1 MMTSECS
8 EPAESLF
15 KILSEQVLREKMYIK
30 RILLFA
36 LIFILVSDFN
46 CSNIM
51 AEELSFNQALE
62 RMYSV
67 NESLKA
73 SKSGLDK
80 SEYEK
85 KAVQGLYFP
94 KLWMSGTHA
103 YIDDE
108 ITVDLNDIRTV
119 IGTLHGINPS
129 LLPSFESKVQDSQF
143 SNADINFSWMIFTGG
158 KITAANKAANASV
171 LEHKAQ
177 LLYITS
183 ILTTELVERYYGYIL
198 SMEAAKVYKQVLD
211 GIEQHLN
218 QARKLEKSG
227 ILSNSE
233 RLHAEVAYADA
244 LRQYKKSVRKTQIVQ
259 AGLKNTLASRETI
272 TPVSNLFLTRKI
284 KSLEEYIEDARIN
297 NHLLKKIAAKKE
309 QAIQGINAQ
318 KSSHM
323 PKVYL
328 FGTYELYQDDLTLL
342 EPEWAAGVG
351 VSLPLF
357 EGFSTT
363 NKVMA
368 AKKRTEQ
375 VRYIEAKAKRDIET
389 LVEKIHNELMM
400 EIEQFEA
407 LKKSMEFA
415 NENVRVRKRAFGAGM
430 ATSLSL
436 VDAHL
441 ALSKVKIEKLNAVYE
456 FDVALA
462 KLLEVCGLSQQYNSY
477 QNYNDVEVQF

>member
-1 MMTSECS
+1 MYHNNNGLGHIKKII
-8 EPAESLF
+8 LF
-15 KILSEQVLREKMYIK
+15 TV
-30 RILLFA
+30 F
-36 LIFILVSDFN
+36 FIIVFGFN
-46 CSNIM
+46 CLSIM
-51 AEELSFNQALE
+51 AEELSFKQALE
-62 RMYSV
+62 KMYNV

-73 SKSGLDK
+73 SKSGVDK

-85 KAVQGLYFP
+85 KAAQGLYFP
-94 KLWMSGTHA
+94 KLWMDGKHT
-103 YIDDE
+103 YIDDD
-108 ITVDLNDIRTV
+108 INIDLNDIRTV

-129 LLPSFESKVQDSQF
+129 ILPSFESKVQSSHF

-158 KITAANKAANASV
+158 KITAANKAADAYV
-171 LEHKAQ
+171 LENKEQ
-177 LLYITS
+177 LLYTKS
-183 ILTTELVERYYGYIL
+183 ILTTELAERYYGYIL
-198 SMEAAKVYKQVLD
+198 SMEAVKVYRQVLE

-218 QARKLEKSG
+218 QAKKLEKSG
-227 ILSNSE
+227 MLAKSE

-259 AGLKNTLASRETI
+259 AGLKNTLSSEETI
-272 TPVSNLFLTRKI
+272 TPVSNLFLTQKI
-284 KSLEEYIEDARIN
+284 KSLEEYIEDARNN

-309 QAIQGINAQ
+309 QAIQSVIAQ
-318 KSSHM
+318 KSAHM

-351 VSLPLF
+351 VNLSIF
-357 EGFSTT
+357 EGFSDTH
-363 NKVMA
+363 KIMA
-368 AKKRTEQ
+368 AKKLKEQ
-375 VRYIEAKAKRDIET
+375 IRYFEEKAKRDIDT

-407 LKKSMEFA
+407 LKTSMEFA
-415 NENVRVRKRAFGAGM
+415 NENVSVRKRAFKAGM
-430 ATSLSL
+430 ATSLSV
-436 VDAHL
+436 VDAQL

-462 KLLEVCGLSQQYNSY
+462 KLLEVCGLSEQYESY